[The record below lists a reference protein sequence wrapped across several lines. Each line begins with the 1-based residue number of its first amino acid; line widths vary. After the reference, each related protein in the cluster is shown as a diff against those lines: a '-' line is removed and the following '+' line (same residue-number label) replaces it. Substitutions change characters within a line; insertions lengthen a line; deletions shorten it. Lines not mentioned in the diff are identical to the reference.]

1 MQRVIGITG
10 WKNSGKTTLT
20 ERLVA
25 ELTWRGWT
33 VSTVKHAHHGFDI
46 DRPGT
51 DSHRHREAGAREVAI
66 VSGRRWALMHEL
78 LHEEEPPLET
88 ILAKLSPCDIILV
101 EGYKREKHKKIEAR
115 RLDALE
121 HTPLSASD
129 SGVIAVA
136 ADHALPGETLPVFD
150 LNDIPAIA
158 DFVEAV
164 TALSAPKSRGD

>member
-1 MQRVIGITG
+1 MQRVFGITG

-33 VSTVKHAHHGFDI
+33 VSTVKHAHHGFDV
-46 DRPGT
+46 DQPGT

-78 LHEEEPPLET
+78 QHEEEPPLAA

-101 EGYKREKHKKIEAR
+101 EGYKRETHQKIEAR
-115 RLDALE
+115 RLAALQQ
-121 HTPLSASD
+121 TPLSASD
-129 SGVIAVA
+129 PGVIAIA

-150 LNDIPAIA
+150 LNDIPTIA
-158 DFVEAV
+158 DFVESA
-164 TALSAPKSRGD
+164 TALSAPQGGAA